1 MGQDSS
7 FPKAHHTP
15 EQSRLGRVLSSYSER
30 YALQPRAVDRENP
43 SVTGRQAH
51 RQAGSGAS
59 SQENITTRRL
69 FSVVWVRLGRDFPTS
84 RMWMLWMC
92 CWRCS
97 LFLCFFRWRQRLRK
111 GSPISPKP
119 PKRGGLWRTVFGA
132 FGAWV

>member
-7 FPKAHHTP
+7 FPKVHHTP

-51 RQAGSGAS
+51 RQAVSGAS

-84 RMWMLWMC
+84 HRTPHPHRITGGSVGRVVGLQIVAKSMQKLI
-92 CWRCS
+92 
-97 LFLCFFRWRQRLRK
+97 QLRK
-111 GSPISPKP
+111 
-119 PKRGGLWRTVFGA
+119 
-132 FGAWV
+132 